1 MIHIKTLALQLKKRL
16 TWPRPSKRLLSLI
29 LVLVFFLV
37 FLPIELSL
45 VYNFVFKDKIFPNIF
60 VLSYNLSAKTSF
72 QAQTQL
78 QTILKHNPSAIS
90 LKYEQITWQVDP
102 QSLRTRYDL
111 VDTVRRAYQ
120 IGRDQSWWQNQIKRW
135 QLFYQSQTLP
145 FSVSFDHPS
154 WETAMATISAQIS
167 QPAIS
172 PTIKIEGFGQN
183 RSVTVNNGQSGQEID
198 LIQLTQTLHH
208 QLAHL
213 DYQPITI
220 PLVPILPPVTQAQAE
235 ATRERAE
242 KLINKSLSL
251 STPEQTW
258 ILKDEEL
265 INFLDFTD
273 GFDEEKIASWTAQLT
288 KSIDRP
294 PQNALFRFEN
304 GRVLEFKPALDGIT
318 LEKDKTVK
326 GIINSIQT
334 LEQTSKE
341 SMAIN
346 NLPLI
351 INKPVVTTAEVNNF
365 GIKELIGKGESWFR
379 GSIGSRIHNIKL
391 ASSRF
396 NGLLIAPGETFS
408 FNQAVGEIDKSTG
421 YQQAYVIKE
430 GRTVL
435 GDGGGVCQVSTT
447 LFRAALKAGLPMVER
462 RAHAYRVAYYEQ
474 NSQLGLDAT
483 VFAPSPDLKFKND
496 TPAHILIQ
504 TKVDSANAKLTF
516 ELYGVSDGRQVIIS
530 STRIWDQIPPPPD
543 LYQDDPSLPT
553 GTVKQVDWK
562 AWGAKTTFNWKVT
575 RGNEVIQQRAFYS
588 NYQPWQAVF
597 LRGTGGI

>member
-1 MIHIKTLALQLKKRL
+1 VLA
-16 TWPRPSKRLLSLI
+16 
-29 LVLVFFLV
+29 FFLV

-45 VYNFVFKDKIFPNIF
+45 VYNFIFKDKVFPNIF

-72 QAQTQL
+72 QSQTQL
-78 QTILKHNPSAIS
+78 QTILKHNPPAIS
-90 LKYEQITWQVDP
+90 LKHEQTTWQIDP

-111 VDTVRRAYQ
+111 IDTTRRAYQ

-135 QLFYQSQTLP
+135 RLLYQSQTLP

-154 WETAMATISAQIS
+154 WEMAMATISAQIS
-167 QPAIS
+167 QPTIS
-172 PTIKIEGFGQN
+172 PTIKIEGLGQN
-183 RSVTVNNGQSGQEID
+183 RSVTVNNGQSGREVD
-198 LIQLTQTLHH
+198 LVQLTQALHH

-213 DYQPITI
+213 DFQPITI
-220 PLVPILPPVTQAQAE
+220 PLAPILPPITQAQAE
-235 ATRERAE
+235 TTRERAE

-258 ILKDEEL
+258 ILKDKEL

-273 GFDEEKIASWTAQLT
+273 SFDEEKIASWTAQLT

-326 GIINSIQT
+326 EIINSIQT
-334 LEQTSKE
+334 LEQTSEE
-341 SMAIN
+341 SATV
-346 NLPLI
+346 NLSLI
-351 INKPVVTTAEVNNF
+351 INKPVVATAEVNNF

-379 GSIGSRIHNIKL
+379 GSIASRMHNIKL

-421 YQQAYVIKE
+421 YQEAYVIKE

-447 LFRAALKAGLPMVER
+447 FFRAVLKAGLPIVER

-496 TPAHILIQ
+496 TPTHILIQ
-504 TKVDSANAKLTF
+504 TKVNSANAKLTF
-516 ELYGVSDGRQVIIS
+516 ELYGASDGRQVTIS
-530 STRIWDQIPPPPD
+530 STRIWDQVSPPPD
-543 LYQDDPSLPT
+543 LYQDDPSLPA
-553 GTVKQVDWK
+553 GTVKQIDWK
-562 AWGAKTTFNWKVT
+562 AWGAKTSFEWKVF
-575 RGNEVIQQRAFYS
+575 RGNEVIQQKTFYS
-588 NYQPWQAVF
+588 NYQPWQAIF